1 MASTLVQQYMHI
13 VFHTKSTSITMREED
28 LPRVFDYIGGVI
40 RNINGVSIQVG
51 GRPDHIHILAS
62 MPKTMSLAEFVRTI
76 KSNSSKW
83 IKTLDGY
90 YEPSSKTKRCVIATG
105 HSSMNT
111 NNSWMHTMWN
121 MMNGM
126 RLGIDFSA
134 GGVFSAFFGRGSH
147 HLPTMLSPLR
157 GSVIS
162 LIPPQSNHSVS

>member
-13 VFHTKSTSITMREED
+13 VFHTKSTSIAMREED

-90 YEPSSKTKRCVIATG
+90 YELF
-105 HSSMNT
+105 
-111 NNSWMHTMWN
+111 MWQE
-121 MMNGM
+121 GY
-126 RLGIDFSA
+126 G
-134 GGVFSAFFGRGSH
+134 AF
-147 HLPTMLSPLR
+147 
-157 GSVIS
+157 
-162 LIPPQSNHSVS
+162 SVSASVLDKTTKYIKNQKARHRDRTFIDEYKQFLDAYHVEYDERYAFGD

>member
-28 LPRVFDYIGGVI
+28 LSRVFDYIGGVI

-90 YEPSSKTKRCVIATG
+90 YEPF
-105 HSSMNT
+105 
-111 NNSWMHTMWN
+111 
-121 MMNGM
+121 M
-126 RLGIDFSA
+126 RQEGY
-134 GGVFSAFFGRGSH
+134 GAF
-147 HLPTMLSPLR
+147 
-157 GSVIS
+157 
-162 LIPPQSNHSVS
+162 SVSASVLDKTTKYIKNQKARHRDRTFVDEYKQFLDAYHVEYDERYAFGD

>member
-28 LPRVFDYIGGVI
+28 LSRVFDYIGGVT
-40 RNINGVSIQVG
+40 RSINGVSIQVG

-90 YEPSSKTKRCVIATG
+90 YEPF
-105 HSSMNT
+105 
-111 NNSWMHTMWN
+111 
-121 MMNGM
+121 M
-126 RLGIDFSA
+126 RQEGY
-134 GGVFSAFFGRGSH
+134 GAF
-147 HLPTMLSPLR
+147 
-157 GSVIS
+157 
-162 LIPPQSNHSVS
+162 SVSASVLDKTAKYIKNQKARHRDRTFVDEYKQFLDAYHVEYDER

>member
-1 MASTLVQQYMHI
+1 MHI

-28 LPRVFDYIGGVI
+28 LSRVFDYIGGVI

-90 YEPSSKTKRCVIATG
+90 YEPF
-105 HSSMNT
+105 
-111 NNSWMHTMWN
+111 MWQK
-121 MMNGM
+121 GY
-126 RLGIDFSA
+126 G
-134 GGVFSAFFGRGSH
+134 AF
-147 HLPTMLSPLR
+147 
-157 GSVIS
+157 
-162 LIPPQSNHSVS
+162 SVSASVLDKTTKYIKNQKARHRSRTFVDEYKQFLDAYHVEYDERYAFGD

>member
-83 IKTLDGY
+83 IKTLDRY
-90 YEPSSKTKRCVIATG
+90 YEPF
-105 HSSMNT
+105 
-111 NNSWMHTMWN
+111 MWQE
-121 MMNGM
+121 GY
-126 RLGIDFSA
+126 G
-134 GGVFSAFFGRGSH
+134 AF
-147 HLPTMLSPLR
+147 
-157 GSVIS
+157 
-162 LIPPQSNHSVS
+162 SVSASVLDKTTKYIKNQKARHRDRTFVDEYKQFLDAYHVEYDERYAFGD

>member
-90 YEPSSKTKRCVIATG
+90 YEPF
-105 HSSMNT
+105 
-111 NNSWMHTMWN
+111 MWQE
-121 MMNGM
+121 GY
-126 RLGIDFSA
+126 G
-134 GGVFSAFFGRGSH
+134 AF
-147 HLPTMLSPLR
+147 
-157 GSVIS
+157 
-162 LIPPQSNHSVS
+162 SVSASVLDKTAKYIKNQKVRHRDRTFIDEYKQFLDAYHVEYDERYAFED

>member
-1 MASTLVQQYMHI
+1 
-13 VFHTKSTSITMREED
+13 MREED

-90 YEPSSKTKRCVIATG
+90 YEPFMWQEGYGAFCVSPSLLKKTIHYIATQEQ
-105 HSSMNT
+105 HHHEESVRDEFKRFLKE
-111 NNSWMHTMWN
+111 
-121 MMNGM
+121 NGIEFDE
-126 RLGIDFSA
+126 RYL
-134 GGVFSAFFGRGSH
+134 
-147 HLPTMLSPLR
+147 L
-157 GSVIS
+157 
-162 LIPPQSNHSVS
+162 